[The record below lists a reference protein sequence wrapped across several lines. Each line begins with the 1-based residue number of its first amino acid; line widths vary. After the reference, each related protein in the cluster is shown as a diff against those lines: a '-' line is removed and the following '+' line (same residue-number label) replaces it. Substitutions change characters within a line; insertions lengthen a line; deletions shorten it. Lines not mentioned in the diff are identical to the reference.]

1 MIGEGGRGLS
11 GGEAKRIAIARAF
24 FREAPLLLLDEAM
37 TSLDPRNENAIQQE
51 IRELQKN
58 RTVLVIAHRL
68 STARSAD
75 RVLTLHD
82 GQLIEA
88 GVVTPC

>member
-1 MIGEGGRGLS
+1 MT
-11 GGEAKRIAIARAF
+11 A
-24 FREAPLLLLDEAM
+24 LD
-37 TSLDPRNENAIQQE
+37 TRNENAIQQE

-58 RTVLVIAHRL
+58 RTVLVIAHRI

-75 RVLTLHD
+75 RIIALHD

-88 GVVTPC
+88 GDFMPC